1 MRRPRL
7 ARPPT
12 TSWADEVEENSR
24 GRLLTPLDTHAPA
37 VAREPINHASS
48 AAPRKPINHAAPAGP
63 REPISHAAPYMA
75 GEPVVGPL
83 SAPSIP
89 CGDHR
94 MREVVRDI
102 GDLRLEDYSN
112 NNLQRRWT
120 EAKRRGNISPYF
132 ESLLC

>member
-7 ARPPT
+7 ARPPAS
-12 TSWADEVEENSR
+12 SWADEVEENSR

-48 AAPRKPINHAAPAGP
+48 AAARKPINHAAPAGP
-63 REPISHAAPYMA
+63 REPINHAAPTMA
-75 GEPVVGPL
+75 REPVVHPL
-83 SAPSIP
+83 PAPSIP
-89 CGDHR
+89 SSDHR
-94 MREVVRDI
+94 MREVVRNI